1 MNGVIAQIVVPEGQ
15 TVTGELYANQIL
27 PSVFQK
33 YKEIRGRTTVRD
45 VMLHHDNAAPHR
57 TSTVTAYLKQ
67 ERVKLLPHPP
77 YSPDLAPCDFFLF
90 PKIKKMLAG
99 KKYNKIE
106 HLSRAV
112 QAVVNSISQEEYYK
126 SFESWQRRLQRCI
139 DVEGD
144 YFEGL
149 T

>member
-1 MNGVIAQIVVPEGQ
+1 
-15 TVTGELYANQIL
+15 
-27 PSVFQK
+27 
-33 YKEIRGRTTVRD
+33 
-45 VMLHHDNAAPHR
+45 MLHHDNASPYR
-57 TSTVTAYLKQ
+57 ISKVTNFLKQ
-67 ERVKLLPHPP
+67 EQVKLLPHPP

-90 PKIKKMLAG
+90 PKIKKALG

-106 HLSRAV
+106 NLSRAV
-112 QAVVNSISQEEYYK
+112 QAIVSSISQEEYYK
-126 SFESWQRRLQRCI
+126 SFESWRERLQNCI